1 MMNDDQANH
10 NPLASE
16 QPAEEMEG
24 NQQTTEG
31 QAGQDPKDQKIDELT
46 QALARAMA
54 DLQNFKRR
62 SEEEK
67 VSFLKYANAELLK
80 NILPFVDNL
89 DRSVS
94 HLPEE
99 LKENQWAKGVVH
111 LHADLSKTLASMGV
125 EKIKT
130 VGEKLDPNLHEGL
143 MSGPG
148 EKDVIVEEFE
158 PGYKLGETIIKVARV
173 KVGDGS

>member
-1 MMNDDQANH
+1 MMNDDQANQDL
-10 NPLASE
+10 LASE
-16 QPAEEMEG
+16 QLADEMEENG
-24 NQQTTEG
+24 QIAGSQT
-31 QAGQDPKDQKIDELT
+31 GQDPKDQKIEELT
-46 QALARAMA
+46 QALARSMA

-62 SEEEK
+62 SDEEK
-67 VSFLKYANAELLK
+67 VSFLKYAHAELLK
-80 NILPFVDNL
+80 NLLPFVDNL

-99 LKENQWAKGVVH
+99 LRENQWAKGVVH
-111 LHADLSKTLASMGV
+111 MHADLMKTLTSMGI

-130 VGEKLDPNLHEGL
+130 VGEKLNPNWHEGL

-158 PGYKLGETIIKVARV
+158 PGYKLGDTIIKVARV

>member
-1 MMNDDQANH
+1 MMNDDQTNQDTVA
-10 NPLASE
+10 LE
-16 QPAEEMEG
+16 KPAEERG
-24 NQQTTEG
+24 NNAQATGGQT
-31 QAGQDPKDQKIDELT
+31 GQDPKDQKIEELT
-46 QALARAMA
+46 QALARSMA

-67 VSFLKYANAELLK
+67 VSFLKYAHAEFLK
-80 NILPFVDNL
+80 NLLPFVDNL

-94 HLPEE
+94 HLPPE

-111 LHADLSKTLASMGV
+111 MHADLMKTLTSMGI

-130 VGEKLDPNLHEGL
+130 VGEKLNPNLHEGL

-148 EKDVIVEEFE
+148 EKDVILEEFE
-158 PGYKLGETIIKVARV
+158 PGYKMGDTIIKVARV

>member
-1 MMNDDQANH
+1 MNDDQSH
-10 NPLASE
+10 QDPLAPE
-16 QPAEEMEG
+16 QPAEEMEVNG
-24 NQQTTEG
+24 QMAGIQT
-31 QAGQDPKDQKIDELT
+31 GQDAKDQKIEELT
-46 QALARAMA
+46 QALARSMA

-80 NILPFVDNL
+80 SILPFVDNL

-111 LHADLSKTLASMGV
+111 LHADLTKTLTSMGV

-130 VGEKLDPNLHEGL
+130 VGEKLNPNLHEGL

-148 EKDVIVEEFE
+148 EKDVILEEFE
-158 PGYKLGETIIKVARV
+158 PGYKMGDIIIKVARV
-173 KVGDGS
+173 KVGDGT